1 MTRQFAP
8 QTHNG
13 MSVVLV
19 CLLCLAGTVC
29 WLFHHYCH
37 AVVLQIIISYFSFPP
52 LSHILYRHT
61 NQASVVKRWLVL
73 STGRNSIQWI
83 MQCGFHNTCAYQA
96 AVVPKMD
103 SAIHWINLY
112 PVDSAI
118 IIGFSN
124 AYPEDSDLSG
134 GQCYPSL
141 KRLGPAVVDVVGHA
155 FVDFLFPL
163 VICKSSASKKS
174 NDSL

>member
-1 MTRQFAP
+1 M
-8 QTHNG
+8 
-13 MSVVLV
+13 VLV

-96 AVVPKMD
+96 AVVQKMD
-103 SAIHWINLY
+103 SAIHWIEIY

-118 IIGFSN
+118 HLLNNCGLISTCIMETTLH
-124 AYPEDSDLSG
+124 YPLDRVPSSG
-134 GQCYPSL
+134 
-141 KRLGPAVVDVVGHA
+141 
-155 FVDFLFPL
+155 
-163 VICKSSASKKS
+163 
-174 NDSL
+174 